1 MEINNMKRLVTIF
14 LMLMFFGIANAQ
26 ETIQIDVKDWKYM
39 HDTFY
44 MMDSSLTNCQNLN
57 ILYEKRIDEYI
68 IEVGNLRLAGTKAL
82 SIIKDKD
89 EQLKKRKEQVAILNR
104 ELEKKQLENWIYRG
118 AGTAIIIVGAALLL
132 LK

>member
-1 MEINNMKRLVTIF
+1 
-14 LMLMFFGIANAQ
+14 MFFGMGIAQ
-26 ETIQIDVKDWKYM
+26 DKMEVDVKDWNYM
-39 HDTFY
+39 RDTFY
-44 MMDSSLTNCQNLN
+44 MMDSSLTNCINLN

-82 SIIKDKD
+82 SIISDKN

-118 AGTAIIIVGAALLL
+118 AGTAILIVGAILLI
-132 LK
+132 K